1 MAILRCTAK
10 LLSELKLQSKD
21 VLQTSDDLNS
31 WHANLFRIVRRKCVI
46 FTHDKTLYSFLAL
59 GLTKPDF
66 QNFKEVFRQGLF
78 KSLIANEIPQK
89 QLELFLSINHDIEFG
104 KTTSRSVLGS
114 MNDLI
119 FQLKYRI
126 SADGGI
132 LNTDI
137 NKANQYINHIVMG
150 AIGGIY
156 SIDELVKYLESLG
169 GQLKDI

>member
-1 MAILRCTAK
+1 MPILHCTTK

-21 VLQTSDDLNS
+21 VLQASDDPNS
-31 WHANLFRIVRRKCVI
+31 WHANLFVIDRRKCVI

-89 QLELFLSINHDIEFG
+89 QLELFLSVNHDIEFG
-104 KTTSRSVLGS
+104 KTNSRSVLGS

-119 FQLKYRI
+119 FHIKYRI

-132 LNTDI
+132 VSKDI
-137 NKANQYINHIVMG
+137 HKANRYINNIVMS
-150 AIGGIY
+150 AIGGNY
-156 SIDELVKYLESLG
+156 SIDELQKYM
-169 GQLKDI
+169 DR